1 MNMKTKTLL
10 DYTIFCTEEQA
21 RKALELGAQLKT
33 YTADGYVESGCAE
46 CPTAEQMIGW
56 LEDEVFRE
64 VNIQYFGNYWE
75 YNLYTSSEDLVS
87 HKGNFRSRQEAT
99 FAAID
104 AALEYLTNNNKTNN
118 IKL

>member
-1 MNMKTKTLL
+1 MNMKTKTLS
-10 DYTIFCTEEQA
+10 DYTISCTEEQTQ
-21 RKALELGAQLKT
+21 KVLELGASIRKLSNSIPEYK
-33 YTADGYVESGCAE
+33 A
-46 CPTAEQMIGW
+46 PTAEQMIGW

-104 AALEYLTNNNKTNN
+104 AALEYLKILKQQNHE
-118 IKL
+118 